1 MHICIAMDVKDDINK
16 WFPTC
21 NFTDI
26 RFLKNYLCSH
36 YSLYFTLFTSTGA
49 AIFKR
54 NVSPWFPRRCH
65 VRKVPPRKMVWC
77 EPVKTLGWKGPVR
90 KKKYSSALRKR
101 SGYIF
106 QIYISKYLISNTT
119 NYWHNSN
126 YWIKDFCMNNIRYIC
141 SYHFNIQNS
150 GLKNF
155 VSIGHFRRI
164 SISMK
169 LYVITFLSKVVLLYD
184 YSLNIFQN
192 CLFKDN

>member
-1 MHICIAMDVKDDINK
+1 M
-16 WFPTC
+16 
-21 NFTDI
+21 
-26 RFLKNYLCSH
+26 
-36 YSLYFTLFTSTGA
+36 SLHGSRAG
-49 AIFKR
+49 
-54 NVSPWFPRRCH
+54 V
-65 VRKVPPRKMVWC
+65 VW
-77 EPVKTLGWKGPVR
+77 EKFRPVKWSGANLLKLWVEKVR
-90 KKKYSSALRKR
+90 SVKKYSSALRKR
-101 SGYIF
+101 FGYIF

-126 YWIKDFCMNNIRYIC
+126 YWIKDFCMNNILYIC

-150 GLKNF
+150 GLKNL

-192 CLFKDN
+192 CLSKTIKAIKLLHDVKLFSVKYFFFLIDHFCSSC

>member
-1 MHICIAMDVKDDINK
+1 M
-16 WFPTC
+16 
-21 NFTDI
+21 
-26 RFLKNYLCSH
+26 
-36 YSLYFTLFTSTGA
+36 SLHGSRAG
-49 AIFKR
+49 
-54 NVSPWFPRRCH
+54 V
-65 VRKVPPRKMVWC
+65 VREKFR
-77 EPVKTLGWKGPVR
+77 PVKWSGANLLKLWVEKVR
-90 KKKYSSALRKR
+90 SVKKYSSALRKR

-141 SYHFNIQNS
+141 SYHFDIQNS

-155 VSIGHFRRI
+155 VSTGHFRRI

>member
-1 MHICIAMDVKDDINK
+1 M
-16 WFPTC
+16 
-21 NFTDI
+21 
-26 RFLKNYLCSH
+26 
-36 YSLYFTLFTSTGA
+36 SLHGSRAG
-49 AIFKR
+49 
-54 NVSPWFPRRCH
+54 V
-65 VRKVPPRKMVWC
+65 VREKFR
-77 EPVKTLGWKGPVR
+77 PVKWSGANLLKLWVEKVR
-90 KKKYSSALRKR
+90 SVKKYSSALRKR

-169 LYVITFLSKVVLLYD
+169 LYVITFLSKVNCSFIWLQFKYFSKLSFQRQLIKAIIKTSSWCQTLL
-184 YSLNIFQN
+184 SKIF
-192 CLFKDN
+192 FFF